1 MIEAV
6 MFFTLG
12 FLGATLI
19 ALVALSAIWHRAVRL
34 TTKRIEGAIP
44 VSMVEIQAD
53 KDQLRAEFAMKMRK
67 LETTVERVKGKE
79 TEYLAELGRRSER
92 IFELKTDGEAKAER
106 IGELETIEKNLRE
119 KLQSTETA
127 LAEKTAKL
135 METEQ
140 TLSERVRE
148 LSTTRDNLG
157 AVTGESET
165 RHAGIVA
172 LTAERDMLQSR
183 SDTLAREKKAVE
195 DRLTHRERELS
206 DHLVKREGE
215 LLDAARKRESE
226 LNRELSGLREKLA
239 STEKM
244 FGQLQDDTR
253 ALENEVREKNAAFQ
267 ATTEILRGEKSSLEN
282 ALFELRREHERIGEE
297 AASLRAA
304 LNKAQTEERE
314 ESELLR
320 ERINDVAAEIA
331 RLAINLEG
339 EPSPLEE
346 ILASPNGKPQNRQNG
361 TPRRHLSLA
370 DRIRDLQSRAR

>member
-1 MIEAV
+1 MIEAI

-19 ALVALSAIWHRAVRL
+19 ALVTLSAVWHRAVRL

-44 VSMVEIQAD
+44 VSIVEIQAD
-53 KDQLRAEFAMKMRK
+53 KDQLRAEYAMKMRK

-92 IFELKTDGEAKAER
+92 IFDLKTDGETKAER

-119 KLQSTETA
+119 KLQATETA
-127 LAEKTAKL
+127 LAERTAKL
-135 METEQ
+135 AETER
-140 TLSERVRE
+140 TLAERVQE
-148 LSTTRDNLG
+148 LSATRDNLG
-157 AVTGESET
+157 VVTNESET

-172 LTAERDMLQSR
+172 LTSERDTLQKL

-195 DRLTHRERELS
+195 DRLTNRERELS
-206 DHLVKREGE
+206 DHLAKREGE
-215 LLDAARKRESE
+215 LLDAARTRESE
-226 LNRELSGLREKLA
+226 LNRELSSLREKLG

-253 ALENEVREKNAAFQ
+253 GLENEVREKSAAFQ
-267 ATTEILRGEKSSLEN
+267 ATTEILRSEKSNLEN
-282 ALFELRREHERIGEE
+282 SLFELRREHERANEE
-297 AASLRAA
+297 TASLRSE
-304 LNKAQTEERE
+304 LNKARAEERE
-314 ESELLR
+314 ESAILR
-320 ERINDVAAEIA
+320 ERINDIAAEIA

-346 ILASPNGKPQNRQNG
+346 ILASPDGKPRNRPNG

-370 DRIRDLQSRAR
+370 ERIRDLQSRAR